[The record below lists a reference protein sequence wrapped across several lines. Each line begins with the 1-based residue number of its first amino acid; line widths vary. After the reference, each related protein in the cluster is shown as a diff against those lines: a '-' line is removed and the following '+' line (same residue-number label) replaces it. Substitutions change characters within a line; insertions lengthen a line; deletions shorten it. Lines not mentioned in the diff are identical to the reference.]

1 MKTDKGFFTFRKI
14 SLSLHKKILLSY
26 LCLLILTCGL
36 VSIIFVE
43 RAKVRESER
52 ILKSIN
58 TVRRSIDD
66 VHFAI
71 IRLCTKGE
79 SVISWDNSD
88 FNIYHQYRL
97 SVDSLLQDM
106 KVKCLSLIHI

>member
-26 LCLLILTCGL
+26 LCHLILTCGL

-79 SVISWDNSD
+79 SVISWDNSVAVSN
-88 FNIYHQYRL
+88 F
-97 SVDSLLQDM
+97 
-106 KVKCLSLIHI
+106 

>member
-1 MKTDKGFFTFRKI
+1 MKTYKGFFTFRKN

-79 SVISWDNSD
+79 SVISWDNSVAVSN
-88 FNIYHQYRL
+88 F
-97 SVDSLLQDM
+97 
-106 KVKCLSLIHI
+106 

>member
-43 RAKVRESER
+43 RAKVRES
-52 ILKSIN
+52 
-58 TVRRSIDD
+58 
-66 VHFAI
+66 
-71 IRLCTKGE
+71 
-79 SVISWDNSD
+79 VISWDNSVAVSN
-88 FNIYHQYRL
+88 F
-97 SVDSLLQDM
+97 
-106 KVKCLSLIHI
+106 